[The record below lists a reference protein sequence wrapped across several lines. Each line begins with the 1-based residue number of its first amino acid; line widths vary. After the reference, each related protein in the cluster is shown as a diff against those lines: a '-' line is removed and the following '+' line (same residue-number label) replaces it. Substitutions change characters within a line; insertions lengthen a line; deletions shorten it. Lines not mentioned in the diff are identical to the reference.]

1 MSIFTDSLSQAL
13 AAAGLPGVSI
23 SPLGTP
29 VFSDL
34 SIAGGTYS
42 VNGNSVSYNPINVPD
57 TMFVMKKRKRI
68 ITTSINGATSD
79 VLEYTGSESAQ
90 ISCTV
95 KIYGSNLNYPLN
107 DMDNFYLMLESN
119 QPIQIN
125 SWYLNQ
131 VEIYYVVITD
141 YELPQQ
147 TGNISDQQIK
157 FNMVHIDPTQYPTL
171 LNG

>member
-1 MSIFTDSLSQAL
+1 MSIFTDALSQSL

-34 SIAGGTYS
+34 SVAGGSYS
-42 VNGNSVSYNPINVPD
+42 VNGNTVSYNPINVPN
-57 TMFVMKKRKRI
+57 TMFVVKKRKRV

-79 VLEYTGSESAQ
+79 VLEYTGSSSAE
-90 ISCTV
+90 IECTIRV
-95 KIYGSNLNYPLN
+95 YGMNLIYPVYDVSNI
-107 DMDNFYLMLESN
+107 YLMLESN
-119 QPIQIN
+119 QPIQIL

-131 VEIYYVVITD
+131 FDIYYAVITD
-141 YELPQQ
+141 YEIPQQ

-157 FNMVHIDPTQYPTL
+157 FNMRHIDPNQYPTL